1 MATIHIKD
9 VGPLKD
15 TGIINLTRI
24 TLLLGPQ
31 GAGKSTLMKIL
42 CYCRWIEKE
51 IMLDA
56 RKANHYTRYKRFI
69 KLLMKFHRLSS
80 DFFSS
85 DSAITYIGENIELY
99 WQGIDSQNVRIE
111 PILEPPHNPKE
122 SILKTPHNP
131 KISFIPA
138 ERNLVSAVSNIDKS
152 YRSNPWEDSLFNFI
166 LELEEARNLYNRKEP
181 LPLSIDGQLEYFYA
195 SGQHMIKMKHLERSL
210 SAYYASSGIQSAF
223 PIDVITSYLSNSI
236 GKMPKITAN
245 EALRLLFSEKSERE
259 DAERLSAI
267 KSRYTYSSMQ
277 LYIEEPEQNLYP
289 EAQRLLLLNLL
300 DLLLDVKEKE
310 THPSSLFITTHS
322 PYLLSVINTQIA
334 LVRAYNFLEDIEN
347 EEERRKRKEALD
359 AFVGKQGRYLKES
372 DYSAYFI
379 ENGELR
385 NLIDPEYPMVS
396 GLDLDSVSD
405 WVDEYTEQVYDI
417 IYSKYSEQ

>member
-85 DSAITYIGENIELY
+85 DSARTYIGENIELY

-166 LELEEARNLYNRKEP
+166 L
-181 LPLSIDGQLEYFYA
+181 
-195 SGQHMIKMKHLERSL
+195 
-210 SAYYASSGIQSAF
+210 
-223 PIDVITSYLSNSI
+223 
-236 GKMPKITAN
+236 
-245 EALRLLFSEKSERE
+245 
-259 DAERLSAI
+259 
-267 KSRYTYSSMQ
+267 
-277 LYIEEPEQNLYP
+277 
-289 EAQRLLLLNLL
+289 
-300 DLLLDVKEKE
+300 
-310 THPSSLFITTHS
+310 
-322 PYLLSVINTQIA
+322 
-334 LVRAYNFLEDIEN
+334 
-347 EEERRKRKEALD
+347 
-359 AFVGKQGRYLKES
+359 
-372 DYSAYFI
+372 
-379 ENGELR
+379 
-385 NLIDPEYPMVS
+385 
-396 GLDLDSVSD
+396 
-405 WVDEYTEQVYDI
+405 
-417 IYSKYSEQ
+417 